1 MATEKNCQILS
12 FTQLMDVNFNNNKTV
27 FGVSDTEQSYNG
39 SGEEKT
45 VRSKSIMPI
54 STKILKKQL
63 SKKYS
68 LDLYP
73 SQIIDAYFN
82 GDILSENLPAKKQAQ
97 FPYPSPEKKGEE
109 EEKKNSSIVTI
120 FAVWNT
126 MLGSSLLAISWGIE
140 KTGLFPGIILNFV
153 IGAICLYTAYL
164 LLRVN
169 QKHSVIGE
177 RCEVPELCK
186 MLIGRW
192 AEVLSKVFS
201 MIVLFGANIVYW
213 ILMSNFLYN
222 LVYSIHGFIYDSQE
236 NDNISVICPK
246 EQRAANLTNVAML
259 ATADPGPFSFEKY
272 WDLYSTVPVILAFII
287 FPMLNFKN
295 AQIFMRFNSLGT
307 ISIVYLIGFSFVKF
321 FSWGIHWPEVSV
333 VFSLKPTFVA
343 LSGMLTMSYFI
354 HNIIISM
361 MKNNRHQENNGRD
374 LTIAFALV
382 TFTYS
387 AIGGLLYISFPMAK
401 WCIEDNILNNFGK
414 FDKLV
419 LFGRA
424 LLFFQ
429 LSTVFPLLA
438 YMLRKDIFSNLSFL
452 QKDGEKFRYLPVI
465 ITNAILVV
473 ICISFAC
480 FIPRIGTIIRYI
492 GALSGMVYVFMM
504 PNLLNIYSLRK
515 ENKLTSSRLVFHCTI
530 IVIGVLNLLSQFMIS
545 DD

>member
-1 MATEKNCQILS
+1 MATEKTCQILS
-12 FTQLMDVNFNNNKTV
+12 FTQLMDVNFNNKKTV

-39 SGEEKT
+39 SCDEKMT
-45 VRSKSIMPI
+45 KSKSIMPI

-73 SQIIDAYFN
+73 SQILDAYLSK
-82 GDILSENLPAKKQAQ
+82 DILSDNLSTKKRAHSP
-97 FPYPSPEKKGEE
+97 FPDSEEKKE
-109 EEKKNSSIVTI
+109 EEKKNSSVVTI

-140 KTGLFPGIILNFV
+140 KTGLFPGIILNFL

-169 QKHSVIGE
+169 EKHSVIGE
-177 RCEVPELCK
+177 RCEVPELCR
-186 MLIGRW
+186 MLLGRW
-192 AEVLSKVFS
+192 AEVLAKVFS

-236 NDNISVICPK
+236 HDNISVICPK
-246 EQRAANLTNVAML
+246 EQHPVNVTAITN
-259 ATADPGPFSFEKY
+259 TAIDVGGPFYFDKY
-272 WDLYSTVPVILAFII
+272 WNLYSTVPVILAFII
-287 FPMLNFKN
+287 FPLLNFKN

-321 FSWGIHWPEVSV
+321 FTWGINWPDVSV
-333 VFSLKPTFVA
+333 VFSLKPTFAA

-387 AIGGLLYISFPMAK
+387 AIGGLLYISFPLSK

-438 YMLRKDIFSNLSFL
+438 YMLRKDIFSYLSFL
-452 QKDGEKFRYLPVI
+452 KEDEKKFRYIPVI
-465 ITNAILVV
+465 IMNAILVV
-473 ICISFAC
+473 ICILFAC

-515 ENKLTSSRLVFHCTI
+515 ENKLTSLRLFFHVTI
-530 IVIGVLNLLSQFMIS
+530 IVIGILNLLSQFIIS